1 MISKTPNEAIGPVG
15 FRRRECTT
23 CAAHFIK
30 RLGGITAISQRGFK
44 RALPLREQRQLASPR
59 CPGDPPGQIANP
71 LLYACSMRPTSEK
84 RGWERDPNSW
94 STSNKRGWD
103 HIPSA
108 THATERQAAFYGTRG
123 VPFMVSGSGHPIGIT
138 RPGILTPVVA
148 FQCRQ
153 SVGCPELARRGAIA
167 RRSTHGLVESH
178 CDRHIPRYERG

>member
-1 MISKTPNEAIGPVG
+1 MG
-15 FRRRECTT
+15 FTRWECTIR
-23 CAAHFIK
+23 AACFIK
-30 RLGGITAISQRGFK
+30 RLGGITTIYQKGYK

-108 THATERQAAFYGTRG
+108 THATERQAEA
-123 VPFMVSGSGHPIGIT
+123 GHPIGIT

-148 FQCRQ
+148 FQRQQ

-167 RRSTHGLVESH
+167 RRSTPGLVESH
-178 CDRHIPRYERG
+178 CDWHIPRYERG